1 MTQNFPT
8 TNPIAARVDDD
19 GDVDV
24 DVDVDDDHDH
34 TVVIPRKAPGDL
46 AIVLPDGCRLWISL
60 PPLAPLLSPELGGAA
75 YDEATIQSILRDAL
89 DVTKPLPLA
98 QTPAGDA
105 RKSRKPALNTLLK
118 QAARAG
124 KSVKGAA
131 IYPDRTVL
139 QFGEP
144 TTNESDNPWDVA
156 AAALRQ
162 KKELP
167 Q

>member
-34 TVVIPRKAPGDL
+34 TIVIPRKAPGDL

>member
-19 GDVDV
+19 D
-24 DVDVDDDHDH
+24 DVDDDH
-34 TVVIPRKAPGDL
+34 TIVIPPKAPGDL